1 MVKSI
6 RKTIMNPSATPTK
19 TNGPLT
25 CLESLYSAVLC
36 DVLDALGFRRQ
47 ALDYQV
53 RPLTK
58 ARKVC
63 GRVFTARALPVNE
76 IPAEPYKLQ
85 LAAVDALASGDVLVV
100 DGQDTRTCAFW
111 GELLTTACRHKD
123 VRGVVMTACTRD
135 LSKINELA
143 FPVFG
148 IGHHPG
154 DDNGRLEVVE
164 IGEPITV
171 AGVATQ
177 TGDWLI
183 GDEDGVVII
192 PNEIHDEV
200 IQRAQEK
207 VSGENRVRNALATGM
222 TVGEA
227 FKKFGIL

>member
-1 MVKSI
+1 
-6 RKTIMNPSATPTK
+6 MNPSQIPTQ
-19 TNGPLT
+19 TTDPFNA
-25 CLESLYSAVLC
+25 LESLNSAVVC

-47 ALDYQV
+47 ALGSHV
-53 RPLTK
+53 RPLTEE
-58 ARKVC
+58 RKVC
-63 GRVFTARALPVNE
+63 GRVFTARAVPVTE

-85 LAAVDALASGDVLVV
+85 IAAVDALAAGDVLVV
-100 DGQDTRTCAFW
+100 DGQDTRTCSFW

-135 LSKINELA
+135 LSKINEIG

-164 IGEPITV
+164 IGEPITI
-171 AGVATQ
+171 AGVATK

-183 GDEDGVVII
+183 GDEDGVVIV
-192 PNEIHDEV
+192 PNEIHNEV
-200 IQRAQEK
+200 FRRAQEK
-207 VSGENRVRNALATGM
+207 VSGENRVRNALAAGM